1 MGKEYYDRYQN
12 FKVDG
17 TYKPLPFIRL
27 ESKPTDKSVVY
38 RSEFSRL
45 DRLSQKY
52 YNNMSLTNN
61 NKLKGKIVMKQPNY
75 SSSMT
80 AQIIDD
86 YQNGRDISE
95 IATSIGKS
103 VRSVRSKLVREGV
116 YIPQEKTSRSNK
128 VQEPTKKE
136 LLRTL
141 DGLVDFPTTG
151 LLGATKES
159 ILDLIKFAEKQ
170 K

>member
-1 MGKEYYDRYQN
+1 
-12 FKVDG
+12 
-17 TYKPLPFIRL
+17 
-27 ESKPTDKSVVY
+27 
-38 RSEFSRL
+38 
-45 DRLSQKY
+45 
-52 YNNMSLTNN
+52 
-61 NKLKGKIVMKQPNY
+61 MKQPNY

-86 YQNGRDISE
+86 YQNGTSVDE

-116 YIPQEKTSRSNK
+116 YIPQEKKTSKK

-141 DGLVDFPTTG
+141 DELVDFPTTG

-159 ILDLIKFAEKQ
+159 ILDLIKFAESK
-170 K
+170 

>member
-1 MGKEYYDRYQN
+1 MPKTVNYSVEM
-12 FKVDG
+12 
-17 TYKPLPFIRL
+17 
-27 ESKPTDKSVVY
+27 TDK
-38 RSEFSRL
+38 
-45 DRLSQKY
+45 
-52 YNNMSLTNN
+52 
-61 NKLKGKIVMKQPNY
+61 
-75 SSSMT
+75 
-80 AQIIDD
+80 IISD
-86 YQNGRDISE
+86 YQDGIEISE
-95 IATSIGKS
+95 IATAIGKS

-116 YIPQEKTSRSNK
+116 YIPQEKKTSKK

-141 DGLVDFPTTG
+141 DELVDFPTTG